1 MKNEKV
7 TQLVLRLIKMTSHN
21 EIKWEP
27 NNVYSPELP
36 SGEVILDKIYSTVLT
51 NGRFRIYRYK
61 FKVWVDEDR
70 FEWSQ
75 RIRLEL
81 IDKGGFTEY
90 EFVYENSMND
100 LYDIV
105 REQASNVSSILDEIL
120 GLSLDILEAKYYTNV
135 KTSDVTDL
143 VSEKVEN
150 NKLAIFASNDIFGDP
165 HPGVVKK
172 LMIKYKYAGD
182 TFEKEVSEG
191 DTLRIP

>member
-7 TQLVLRLIKMTSHN
+7 TQLVLRLIKLTSHN

-27 NNVYSPELP
+27 SNVYSPELP
-36 SGEVILDKIYSTVLT
+36 NGEIVLDKMYTTHLT

-81 IDKGGFTEY
+81 IDKGNFTEY

-120 GLSLDILEAKYYTNV
+120 GLGLDILEARYYTSV
-135 KTSDVTDL
+135 KTSDVTEL
-143 VSEKVEN
+143 VREKIEN
-150 NKLAIFASNDIFGDP
+150 NKLAILASNDIFGDP

-172 LMIKYKYAGD
+172 LLIKYKYAGE
-182 TFEKEVSEG
+182 TLTKEVGEG
-191 DTLRIP
+191 ETLRIP

>member
-27 NNVYSPELP
+27 NNVYSAELP
-36 SGEVILDKIYSTVLT
+36 NGEIILDKMYTTTLT
-51 NGRFRIYRYK
+51 NGRFRLYRYK
-61 FKVWVDEDR
+61 LKYWVDEDR

-81 IDKGGFTEY
+81 IDKNGHVEY

-120 GLSLDILEAKYYTNV
+120 GLSLDILEAKYYTST
-135 KTSDVTDL
+135 KTSDVTEL

-150 NKLAIFASNDIFGDP
+150 
-165 HPGVVKK
+165 
-172 LMIKYKYAGD
+172 
-182 TFEKEVSEG
+182 
-191 DTLRIP
+191 